1 MALLGAKVYFGGHFK
16 GGIPSGSS
24 PGAGKRR
31 EGFAAVDR
39 ATGRLDARWK
49 PTADTGVWAMTTD
62 HKRKRVYAGG
72 GFTKIN
78 GQRKQGLARFSER

>member
-1 MALLGAKVYFGGHFK
+1 MALLGGKVYYGGHFK
-16 GGIPSGSS
+16 GGYRRCHPPVLASGWQGS
-24 PGAGKRR
+24 PPW
-31 EGFAAVDR
+31 R

-62 HKRKRVYAGG
+62 HKRKRVYRR

-78 GQRKQGLARFSER
+78 GQRKQRLARFSGR